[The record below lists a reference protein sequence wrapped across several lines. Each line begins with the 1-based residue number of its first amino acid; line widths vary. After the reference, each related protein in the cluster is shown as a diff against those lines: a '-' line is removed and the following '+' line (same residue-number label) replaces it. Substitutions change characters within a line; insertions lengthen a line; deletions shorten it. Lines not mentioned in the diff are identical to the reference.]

1 MATPSTS
8 GKNDKKKVS
17 KKATERPTKRVSTPE
32 QEASRQQARH
42 WAKEWLDAFV
52 FALIVAIIMRTFL
65 FGSYRIPTPS
75 MEDTL
80 MTGDFLMVSKVAYGA
95 RTPMTLGIPLTQITI
110 PGVSLPWVRLPGFSE
125 VKRNDIFVFNYPI
138 EVGPISAKTNY
149 IKRAV
154 GVPGDTLEIRDKI
167 LYVNGEPEET
177 IETLRRH
184 HLVYARDRIRLSPSK
199 VAEAGGEILQS
210 DGESLYLI
218 NLTPGGAST
227 IEGWPEVDSVRQ
239 FVLPQEVNEF
249 QQRPFSFSKGFQNHD
264 HMSPIVVPFSGQ
276 VIELQESTWS
286 LYQEIVTRHEKND
299 VEIRDG
305 QFFLN
310 GQPAQTY
317 TIQQDYYFAMGD
329 NRDDSEDSRFW
340 GFVPYDHVVGKAWL
354 IYFSWDKNR
363 NLPRFDRI
371 FSTIHD

>member
-1 MATPSTS
+1 MAKSSKS
-8 GKNDKKKVS
+8 GSSAKKVF
-17 KKATERPTKRVSTPE
+17 TPE
-32 QEASRQQARH
+32 QQASREQAKH

-52 FALIVAIIMRTFL
+52 FALIVAVVLRTFL

-95 RTPMTLGIPLTQITI
+95 RTPMTLGIPLTEITL

-138 EVGPISAKTNY
+138 ESGPISAKTNY

-154 GVPGDTLEIRDKI
+154 GAPGDTLEIRDKI
-167 LYVNGEPEET
+167 LYVNGEIEQKH
-177 IETLRRH
+177 ETLRRH
-184 HLVYARDRIRLSPSK
+184 HLVHVRNRVRLSPARVK
-199 VAEAGGEILQS
+199 EAGGEILQS

-218 NLTPGGAST
+218 NLTADAALT
-227 IEGWPEVDSVRQ
+227 IEAWPEVDSVRH
-239 FVLPQEVNEF
+239 FVLPIDYNEF
-249 QQRPFSFSKGFQNHD
+249 QQRPFSFSKGFVNHD
-264 HMSPIVVPFSGQ
+264 HMPPIVVPFEGQ
-276 VIELQESTWS
+276 VITLDVATWP
-286 LYQEIVTRHEKND
+286 LYQDVVTRYEKND
-299 VEIRDG
+299 VEIREG
-305 QFFLN
+305 EFFVN

-340 GFVPYDHVVGKAWL
+340 GFVPDDHVVGKAWL
-354 IYFSWDKNR
+354 IYFSWDKER
-363 NLPRFDRI
+363 NFPRFGRF
-371 FSTIHD
+371 FSTVHD